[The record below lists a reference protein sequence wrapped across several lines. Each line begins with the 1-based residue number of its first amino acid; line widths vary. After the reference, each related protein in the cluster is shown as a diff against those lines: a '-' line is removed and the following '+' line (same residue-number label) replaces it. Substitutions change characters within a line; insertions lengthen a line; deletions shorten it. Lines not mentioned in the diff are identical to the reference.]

1 MTSPSNCSHL
11 PRPPALQPCQGQ
23 ACEDKWFSTL
33 WSPVS
38 AWHPCLALL
47 GPLTKR
53 PALSQASLGPG
64 QPSRPFVLSH
74 FPKTCRTGGP
84 SPFGGLI
91 MFLENVLPQS
101 LREEVGGLGSSPENV
116 RHLIRWLWSPQ
127 CSRSCQGGMQTRE
140 VQCLS
145 GNQTLSSRCPP
156 HLRPSRKR
164 PCNSQPCNQ
173 RPGKERPT
181 HPSRGDGVGLWA
193 DMRRAGGNG

>member
-1 MTSPSNCSHL
+1 MGPCTTAWFYSDWSSKCSAECGTGIQRRAVVCLRSGETLQGDPEAGSTEQGCPLRSRPPDMRACSLGPCERTWRWFTGPWSECSSECGSGTQHRDIICVSKLGAEFNVTSPSNCSHL

-84 SPFGGLI
+84 SPFG
-91 MFLENVLPQS
+91 VL
-101 LREEVGGLGSSPENV
+101 
-116 RHLIRWLWSPQ
+116 
-127 CSRSCQGGMQTRE
+127 
-140 VQCLS
+140 
-145 GNQTLSSRCPP
+145 
-156 HLRPSRKR
+156 
-164 PCNSQPCNQ
+164 
-173 RPGKERPT
+173 
-181 HPSRGDGVGLWA
+181 
-193 DMRRAGGNG
+193 

>member
-1 MTSPSNCSHL
+1 MIQGFLYGRRETSPGEAPHFKLKSDLSSPPLQCSSECGSGTQHRDIICVSKLGAEFNVTSPSNCSHL

-33 WSPVS
+33 WSP
-38 AWHPCLALL
+38 
-47 GPLTKR
+47 
-53 PALSQASLGPG
+53 
-64 QPSRPFVLSH
+64 
-74 FPKTCRTGGP
+74 
-84 SPFGGLI
+84 
-91 MFLENVLPQS
+91 
-101 LREEVGGLGSSPENV
+101 
-116 RHLIRWLWSPQ
+116 

-173 RPGKERPT
+173 RPDDQCKDSSPHCPLVVQARLCVYPYYTTTCCRSCAHVLEQSQLEP
-181 HPSRGDGVGLWA
+181 A
-193 DMRRAGGNG
+193 

>member
-1 MTSPSNCSHL
+1 MVLHSLES
-11 PRPPALQPCQGQ
+11 G
-23 ACEDKWFSTL
+23 E
-33 WSPVS
+33 
-38 AWHPCLALL
+38 CLA
-47 GPLTKR
+47 PV
-53 PALSQASLGPG
+53 PCSPWASNKEACT
-64 QPSRPFVLSH
+64 QPSLSRPRTTQSTFCVVPLPKDLQDWGTLSIW
-74 FPKTCRTGGP
+74 
-84 SPFGGLI
+84 GLI

-173 RPGKERPT
+173 RPDDQCKDSSPHCPLVVQARLCVYPYYTTTCCRSCAHVLEQSQLEP
-181 HPSRGDGVGLWA
+181 A
-193 DMRRAGGNG
+193 

>member
-1 MTSPSNCSHL
+1 MPCSPWASNKE
-11 PRPPALQPCQGQ
+11 
-23 ACEDKWFSTL
+23 ACT
-33 WSPVS
+33 
-38 AWHPCLALL
+38 
-47 GPLTKR
+47 
-53 PALSQASLGPG
+53 
-64 QPSRPFVLSH
+64 QPSLSRPRTTQSTFCVVPLPKDLQDWGTLSIW
-74 FPKTCRTGGP
+74 
-84 SPFGGLI
+84 GLI

-193 DMRRAGGNG
+193 DMRRAGGIGYHAPRGDDVSPVLCH

>member
-1 MTSPSNCSHL
+1 MRGHGAGSQAPGVRSAGGPEMRDRRETSPGEAPHFKLKSDLSSPPLQCSSECGSGTQHRDIICVSKLGAEFNVTSPSNCSHL

-84 SPFGGLI
+84 SPFG
-91 MFLENVLPQS
+91 VL
-101 LREEVGGLGSSPENV
+101 
-116 RHLIRWLWSPQ
+116 
-127 CSRSCQGGMQTRE
+127 
-140 VQCLS
+140 
-145 GNQTLSSRCPP
+145 
-156 HLRPSRKR
+156 
-164 PCNSQPCNQ
+164 
-173 RPGKERPT
+173 
-181 HPSRGDGVGLWA
+181 
-193 DMRRAGGNG
+193 